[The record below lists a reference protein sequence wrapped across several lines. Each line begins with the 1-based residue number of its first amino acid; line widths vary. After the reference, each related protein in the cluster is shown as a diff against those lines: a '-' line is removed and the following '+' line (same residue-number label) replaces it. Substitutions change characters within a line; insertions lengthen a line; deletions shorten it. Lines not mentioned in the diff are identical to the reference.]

1 MKIFRA
7 GGKYLLRTASDKKH
21 NRDIQKAKKAAFAET
36 GYAMKNARRHGKYI
50 NGSKLYRA
58 KLSSKTR
65 KLEQKKAR
73 RDKFID
79 DL

>member
-7 GGKYLLRTASDKKH
+7 IGKYFLRTASDNKH
-21 NRDIQKAKKAAFAET
+21 NRDIQKAKNSAFAET
-36 GYAMKNARRHGKYI
+36 GYAMNNARRHGKYI
-50 NGSKLYRA
+50 NGKKVYRA
-58 KLSSKTR
+58 KFSSKKR
-65 KLEQKKAR
+65 KLEQQKAR